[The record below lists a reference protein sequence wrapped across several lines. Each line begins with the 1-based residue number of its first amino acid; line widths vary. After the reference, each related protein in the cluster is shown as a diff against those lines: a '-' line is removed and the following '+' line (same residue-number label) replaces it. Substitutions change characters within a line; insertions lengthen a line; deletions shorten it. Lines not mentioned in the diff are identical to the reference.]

1 MAAIF
6 NKTIFLQV
14 FVIIIQ
20 KLPSQLIYLGARVV
34 VMSSEILVT
43 MGPEALGKTT
53 LASQLSDYCK
63 NPLVPYFA
71 KNCLKEK
78 LLTGNMAFYK
88 LTVPLNC
95 VTKLCL

>member
-1 MAAIF
+1 VAANQHSYSWLLFLI
-6 NKTIFLQV
+6 KQYFLQV

-43 MGPEALGKTT
+43 TGPEALGKTT

-71 KNCLKEK
+71 KNCL
-78 LLTGNMAFYK
+78 
-88 LTVPLNC
+88 
-95 VTKLCL
+95 